1 MKKQCIYFE
10 SKELTYNKQEHVI
23 PAGSGGTVKL
33 PRGYVSDQANEMFS
47 KLEVIA
53 LRTTLIA
60 GLRNYIGPAH
70 RGKMT
75 PHRKN
80 NPHIQLL
87 KLNEKYGCI
96 EQQEMK
102 YKLGF
107 TLDKKTYFLSQIL
120 FSLNKN
126 LNIDKVILSG
136 GTYDLKES
144 DKILKTV
151 LPNKI
156 DCGKLIPIQTE
167 HKVDFSGVII
177 GRYYDN
183 LYVYCNVP
191 FVTTKRVVDIINNQ
205 PWDNKVVNTLV
216 GGDYDFS
223 YKLKGGIKDDSLYF
237 LLAKTAFNVL
247 AYKKGQELALS
258 SCFNDIRSK
267 IISNTALCLV
277 KEFDNHK
284 IEGWIKEKG
293 KDESHIVVIGKQGK
307 EIIAYV
313 SFYGDLIYKVIMSTN
328 FEEQFIPFAFVS
340 YWRNKKDVLYDI
352 TDIY

>member
-1 MKKQCIYFE
+1 MKKQCIYYE
-10 SKELTYNKQEHVI
+10 SKELTYNKQEHVV
-23 PAGSGGTVKL
+23 PAGLGGTLKL
-33 PRGYVSDQANEMFS
+33 PKGYVSDQANEMFS
-47 KLEVIA
+47 KLEAIA

-60 GLRNYIGPAH
+60 GVRNYIGPAH

-87 KLNEKYGCI
+87 KLNEKYGYI
-96 EQQEMK
+96 QSQEMK

-107 TLDKKTYFLSQIL
+107 TLDKKAYFLSQIL
-120 FSLNKN
+120 ISLNNN
-126 LNIDKVILSG
+126 LIIDKVVLSG

-144 DKILKTV
+144 DSILKTV

-156 DCGKLIPIQTE
+156 DYSKLIPIQTE
-167 HKVDFSGVII
+167 HRLDFFGVVI

-205 PWDNKVVNTLV
+205 PWNNKIVNTSI
-216 GGDYDFS
+216 GGEYDFS
-223 YKLKGGIKDDSLYF
+223 YKLNGGIKDDSLYF

-247 AYKKGQELALS
+247 AYQKGQEFVLS

-313 SFYGDLIYKVIMSTN
+313 SFYGDWIYKVVMSTS
-328 FEEQFIPFAFVS
+328 FEEPFTPFAFVS
-340 YWRNKKDVLYDI
+340 SWRNKKDVWYDL
-352 TDIY
+352 TDFY

>member
-23 PAGSGGTVKL
+23 PAGLGGTVKL

-247 AYKKGQELALS
+247 AYKKGQEFALS
-258 SCFNDIRSK
+258 FCFNDIRSK

-328 FEEQFIPFAFVS
+328 FEEQFMPFAFVS